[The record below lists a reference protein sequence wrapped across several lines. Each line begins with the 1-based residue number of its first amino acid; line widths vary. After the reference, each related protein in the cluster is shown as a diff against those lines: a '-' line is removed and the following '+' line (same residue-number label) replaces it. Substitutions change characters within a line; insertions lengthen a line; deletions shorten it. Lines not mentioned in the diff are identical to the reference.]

1 MNALTAYLSGCFF
14 GLSVDKRIFNNQLLM
29 SASFKMNKVFF
40 ILLLISSLAVQ
51 SQTHAEKNI
60 FHYGLKDGLS
70 FGIVNSITQ
79 DNKGFIWIATSDGL
93 NRFDGHSF
101 TVFKNEPNNPYGI
114 ASNHVQ
120 SVFKDSQGLLWIS
133 SRNGLTSFDTGSQRF
148 IRYNS
153 NGKKPDK
160 KDDITCVT
168 ESRDN
173 NLWVATAA
181 GFYYFNKKNKK
192 FTPYNTGNLKGLNTN
207 SILNIYEDS
216 KGFLWVGTNGFG
228 IQVFAVLGSQVK
240 RQSKIIPPLPEA
252 RINKIFED
260 KDQNVWV
267 ATSNGLAL
275 YSRKLN
281 SFQLFNG
288 HDYNLPGNIFL
299 SVIENGDKEILVG
312 LQDGGLYK
320 VASSQSASKYQFEP
334 VKDSNGSLVT
344 KWSVQTLF
352 LDKDKNIWLGTY
364 GNGIFMVN
372 SIPKKFRKFQI
383 RKDLEGSDFVRF
395 YGLTQDNEGLY
406 WLGTD
411 GDGIFKVTKEGKILK
426 NYRAD
431 GRKGSITDNAVLSA
445 LKDSRDRL
453 WFGTYKS
460 GLMRYDKKS
469 DAFQSFSYNSKS
481 PGSLKYNDVRVIYED
496 SKQNIWVGT
505 NGGGLNLFDLKTET
519 FDNWNPDNS
528 EIASNDVRAITEDSS
543 GNLFVGTYGGGVNYY
558 DVRRNAFFKLFETSA
573 ESGVLV
579 NNVVYALYLDKE
591 GQLWIGAEGDGLVIY
606 NTKTKAIT
614 KYNEKNGLANNT
626 VYSIKADAQGNVW
639 LSTNKGISKVD
650 GKTRKIYNYD
660 ESDGLQGGQFHEGSA
675 LVGENGNYMLFGG
688 TEGCNF
694 FDPGNIKPSKSAPK
708 VLITGLNIYGQ
719 PTDRAKFEN
728 IKDITEASQIELNPD
743 QPVFSINYLTLNYG
757 FPHEGEYA
765 YKLEGLDKEWNFVKG
780 QRSATYR
787 YLAPGTY
794 IFKVKASNE
803 DGIWADTFSSI
814 SVVILP
820 PWYKTW
826 WAYLIYAGLI
836 GVAIYSLILYRTR
849 QARLKFKV
857 KAAQF
862 EAEKEKELHEKK
874 INFFTNV
881 SHEFRTPLTLIIN
894 PAKELLHDDSHNA
907 SMGNLNTIY
916 RNARR
921 LLSLVDQLLLFRKS
935 ESEMSKL
942 KLVKLNIS
950 SVCQEVYLCFT
961 HQARKKNI
969 DLSFET
975 ANNSLEIIADR
986 EKMEIILFNLISNAL
1001 KNTPEKG
1008 SITIKVLETDQD
1020 VLIEIS
1026 DTGIGI
1032 PEIVGERIFQQ
1043 FYQVQNNSSGSAG
1056 GFGIGLSLVKSFVE
1070 SHKGCVSYESKTG
1083 QGTKF
1088 SVLFKKG
1095 KEHFKDAIIFEELH
1109 ESSVFLEELVVESQM
1124 EQDFGVR
1131 PAGNS
1136 ESTEVYS
1143 DDKRILIVDD
1153 NVQIR
1158 QYVKQLFEGEFEVL
1172 EAENGDKG
1180 LETVKKYMPDLV
1192 ISDIMMQGISGIE
1205 LCSRIKDDPALNHIP
1220 VILLTAS
1227 SSDEVKLKGIE
1238 CGAEDFISK
1247 PFEKEM
1253 LIARVAGILK
1263 NRNDLQNYFFNHITL
1278 KPDNSKISDEYKQFL
1293 DRCIRIVEENLS
1305 ESQFGIKVLA
1315 DRIGMSRSTLYSRIK
1330 SISGQSPNEFIR
1342 FIRLRK
1348 AAEMF
1353 ISTECTVSEAA
1364 YKVGIKDIKHFREQ
1378 FNKVFG
1384 MNPSEYM
1391 KKYRRKFHTTHTIR

>member
-1 MNALTAYLSGCFF
+1 
-14 GLSVDKRIFNNQLLM
+14 
-29 SASFKMNKVFF
+29 MNKVFF
-40 ILLLISSLAVQ
+40 VLLVLSSLTVQ
-51 SQTHAEKNI
+51 SQPQAEKNI

-93 NRFDGHSF
+93 NRFDGQSF
-101 TVFKNEPNNPYGI
+101 TAFKNEPNNPYSI

-120 SVFKDSQGLLWIS
+120 SVFKDSQGQLWIS
-133 SRNGLTSFDTGSQRF
+133 SRNGLMSFDAQTQRF
-148 IRYNS
+148 IKYNS
-153 NGKKPDK
+153 SNDRKPER
-160 KDDITCVT
+160 KDDITCVS
-168 ESRDN
+168 ESRDH
-173 NLWVATAA
+173 NLWVATTD

-192 FTPYNTGNLKGLNTN
+192 FVAYNTENLRGLTTN
-207 SILNIYEDS
+207 YILNIYEDS
-216 KGFLWVGTNGFG
+216 RGFLWVGTKGAG
-228 IQVFAVLGSQVK
+228 IQVFAVMDSQVK
-240 RQSKIIPPLPEA
+240 RQSRIVPPRLDT

-260 KDQNVWV
+260 KKLNVWV
-267 ATSNGLAL
+267 ATSNGLVF
-275 YSRKLN
+275 YSQKQN
-281 SFQLFNG
+281 NFQIFNAR
-288 HDYNLPGNIFL
+288 DYHLPSNIFL
-299 SVIENGDKEILVG
+299 SIAENGSGEILIG
-312 LQDGGLYK
+312 LQDGGLYTI
-320 VASSQSASKYQFEP
+320 SGRSIPNSQGSIYRFDP
-334 VKDSNGSLVT
+334 VKASNGNLVT

-352 LDKDKNIWLGTY
+352 LDKDKNVWLGTY
-364 GNGIFMVN
+364 GNGIYMVN
-372 SIPKKFRKFQI
+372 SVPKKFRKFQV
-383 RKDLEGSDFVRF
+383 RKDLDSPDFVRF
-395 YGLTQDNEGLY
+395 YGITQDSDGLF

-411 GDGIFKVTKEGKILK
+411 GDGIFKVTKEGRTVK

-431 GRKGSITDNAVLSA
+431 GRRGSITDNAILSA
-445 LKDSRDRL
+445 LRDSKNRL
-453 WFGTYKS
+453 WFGTYKG
-460 GLMRYDKKS
+460 GLMCYDKKFDS
-469 DAFQSFSYNSKS
+469 FQSFSYNSKN
-481 PGSLKYNDVRVIYED
+481 PRSLKYNDVRVIYED

-505 NGGGLNLFDLKTET
+505 NGGGLNLFNPKTEN
-519 FDNWNPDNS
+519 FDNWNPENS
-528 EIASNDVRAITEDSS
+528 EIASNDVRAITDDGS
-543 GNLFVGTYGGGVNYY
+543 GNLWVGTYGGGVNYF
-558 DVRRNAFFKLFETSA
+558 DIKRNAFFKLFETPG

-591 GQLWIGAEGDGLVIY
+591 GRLWIGTEGDGLVIY
-606 NTKTKAIT
+606 NTKTKVIL
-614 KYNEKNGLANNT
+614 KYNEKTGLANNT
-626 VYSIKADAQGNVW
+626 VYAIKADAQGKVW

-650 GKTRKIYNYD
+650 INAGKIYNYD
-660 ESDGLQGGQFHEGSA
+660 ESDGLQAGQFHEGSA
-675 LVGENGNYMLFGG
+675 IVSNKDKSMVFGG

-694 FDPGNIKPSKSAPK
+694 FDPYNVKTSEVAPK

-719 PTDRAKFEN
+719 PTDRAAFEN
-728 IKDITEASQIELNPD
+728 IKDITEADQIELNPD

-787 YLAPGTY
+787 YLDPGTY
-794 IFKVKASNE
+794 TFKVKASNE
-803 DGIWADTFSSI
+803 DGIWADSFSSI
-814 SVVILP
+814 KIIILP

-826 WAYLIYAGLI
+826 WAYLIYFGLV
-836 GVAIYSLILYRTR
+836 GASIYSFSLYRIR
-849 QARLKFKV
+849 QTRLKFKV

-894 PAKELLHDDSHNA
+894 PAKELLHDESHNA

-961 HQARKKNI
+961 HQARKKGI

-975 ANNSLEIIADR
+975 VNNTLEIIADR

-1020 VLIEIS
+1020 VIIEIN

-1032 PEIVGERIFQQ
+1032 PAEVGERIFQQ
-1043 FYQVQNNSSGSAG
+1043 FYQVQNNNFGSEG

-1070 SHKGCVSYESKTG
+1070 SHKGLVGYESRAG

-1088 SVLFKKG
+1088 WVSFKKG
-1095 KEHFKDAIIFEELH
+1095 KEHFKDSVIFEEVH

-1124 EQDFGVR
+1124 EQEF
-1131 PAGNS
+1131 PTSSAGAL

-1153 NVQIR
+1153 NIQIR
-1158 QYVKQLFEGEFEVL
+1158 QYVKQLFEGEYEVL
-1172 EAENGDKG
+1172 EADNGDNG
-1180 LETVKKYMPDLV
+1180 FEIVKKHIPDLV
-1192 ISDIMMQGISGIE
+1192 ISDIMMQGLSGIE

-1227 SSDEVKLKGIE
+1227 SSAEVKLKGIE

-1247 PFEKEM
+1247 PFEREM

-1293 DRCIRIVEENLS
+1293 DRCIQIVEENLM
-1305 ESQFGIKVLA
+1305 ESHFGIKVLA
-1315 DRIGMSRSTLYSRIK
+1315 DKIGMSRSTLYSRIK

-1353 ISTECTVSEAA
+1353 ISTESTVSESA

-1384 MNPSEYM
+1384 MNPSEYI
-1391 KKYRRKFHTTHTIR
+1391 KKYRRKFHTTHTVR